1 MSNSPA
7 ILIVDD
13 DDVFLTVVES
23 MVQMLGLPVMKA
35 RDGIEAVA
43 IFKEHANDIGC
54 VVLDIHMPRMNG
66 IETFRSLKEIR
77 KNVQVIIVSG
87 YLDEANL
94 AQLNPLHPAGN
105 LQKPV
110 SFQTL
115 SDLLVKCLPTT
126 DLDRKIHLNKR
137 R

>member
-13 DDVFLTVVES
+13 DDVFLAVVES

-35 RDGIEAVA
+35 HDGIEAIA
-43 IFKEHANDIGC
+43 IFREHGNDIGC
-54 VVLDIHMPRMNG
+54 VILDIHMPRMNG
-66 IETFRSLKEIR
+66 IETFRHLKEIR
-77 KNVQVIIVSG
+77 ENIQVIIVSG

-94 AQLNPLHPAGN
+94 AQLTPLHPAGN

-115 SDLLVKCLPTT
+115 SDLLMKCLPNT
-126 DLDRKIHLNKR
+126 DLLQKS
-137 R
+137 

>member
-7 ILIVDD
+7 ILLVDD

-35 RDGIEAVA
+35 HNGIEAIT

-54 VVLDIHMPRMNG
+54 VILDIHMPRMNG
-66 IETFRSLKEIR
+66 IETFRYLKEMR
-77 KNVQVIIVSG
+77 ENVQVIIVSG

-94 AQLNPLHPAGN
+94 AQINPLHPAGN
-105 LQKPV
+105 LQKPIT
-110 SFQTL
+110 FQTL
-115 SDLLVKCLPTT
+115 SALLVKCLPTT
-126 DLDRKIHLNKR
+126 DFSKKLT
-137 R
+137 

>member
-1 MSNSPA
+1 MANYPA

-23 MVQMLGLPVMKA
+23 MIQMIGLPVMKA
-35 RDGIEAVA
+35 HDGIEAIT

-66 IETFRSLKEIR
+66 IEAFRYMREVRENI
-77 KNVQVIIVSG
+77 QVIIVSG

-94 AQLNPLHPAGN
+94 AQINPLHPTGN

-115 SDLLVKCLPTT
+115 SDLLKKCLPGVEI
-126 DLDRKIHLNKR
+126 R
-137 R
+137 

>member
-1 MSNSPA
+1 MPNSPA

-23 MVQMLGLPVMKA
+23 MLQMLGLPVMKA
-35 RDGIEAVA
+35 HDGIEAIT
-43 IFKEHANDIGC
+43 IFKEHVNDIGC
-54 VVLDIHMPRMNG
+54 VILDIHMPRMDG
-66 IETFRSLKEIR
+66 IETFRYLKEIR
-77 KNVQVIIVSG
+77 ENVQVIIISG

-115 SDLLVKCLPTT
+115 SDLLMKCLPNT
-126 DLDRKIHLNKR
+126 DLLQKTQLNKR
-137 R
+137 

>member
-1 MSNSPA
+1 MAKFPA

-23 MVQMLGLPVMKA
+23 MIQVLGLPVMKA
-35 RDGIEAVA
+35 HDGIEAIT
-43 IFKEHANDIGC
+43 IFKKHANDIGC

-66 IETFRSLKEIR
+66 VETFRHLREMR
-77 KNVQVIIVSG
+77 ENVQVIIVSG

-94 AQLNPLHPAGN
+94 AQINPLHPTGN

-115 SDLLVKCLPTT
+115 SDLLTKCLPGVEI
-126 DLDRKIHLNKR
+126 RKSSN
-137 R
+137 

>member
-1 MSNSPA
+1 MANYPA

-23 MVQMLGLPVMKA
+23 MIQMIGLPVMKA
-35 RDGIEAVA
+35 HDGIEAIT

-66 IETFRSLKEIR
+66 IEAFRYMREVRENI
-77 KNVQVIIVSG
+77 QVIIVSG

-94 AQLNPLHPAGN
+94 AQINPLHPTGN

-115 SDLLVKCLPTT
+115 SDLLKKCLPGV
-126 DLDRKIHLNKR
+126 DLHQ
-137 R
+137 

>member
-1 MSNSPA
+1 MAKFPT

-23 MVQMLGLPVMKA
+23 MIQMLGLPVMKA
-35 RDGIEAVA
+35 RDGIEAIT

-66 IETFRSLKEIR
+66 IETFRNLKEIR
-77 KNVQVIIVSG
+77 ENVQVVIVSG

-115 SDLLVKCLPTT
+115 SDLLMKCLPST
-126 DLDRKIHLNKR
+126 DLQQKLT
-137 R
+137 